1 MDYKIKVITE
11 ESTSDRMEKG
21 FDKNKESIKAKE
33 GLPPKKDDT
42 GKEEPKKDPDKSES
56 KDTKTKDKTKE
67 KIGKFVKGT
76 YNFVKNR
83 VSDAAGG
90 FGKSSFSEWRDRT
103 R

>member
-11 ESTSDRMEKG
+11 ESTSERMAKS

-33 GLPPKKDDT
+33 GVPPKK
-42 GKEEPKKDPDKSES
+42 KEEPKKDPEKPES
-56 KDTKTKDKTKE
+56 KNKPKNPKE